1 MTNRQWFR
9 TGVVSSIFL
18 AVCCVTPILFI
29 AITAVGLSAV
39 AGWLD
44 VVLIPALVV
53 SLGLTDLANDNE
65 LSEPERSKALILRAA
80 RLRSMAHELDVAAR
94 T

>member
-1 MTNRQWFR
+1 MSLSNRQWFR
-9 TGVVSSIFL
+9 TGAASSVLL
-18 AVCCVTPILFI
+18 ALCCVTPILFI

-53 SLGLTDLANDNE
+53 SLGLTWWAWRRCREDDACAVE
-65 LSEPERSKALILRAA
+65 ARRGAKAQK
-80 RLRSMAHELDVAAR
+80 S
-94 T
+94 TP

>member
-1 MTNRQWFR
+1 MTHRQWFR
-9 TGVVSSIFL
+9 TGVVSSVFL

-44 VVLIPALVV
+44 VVLIPAFVV
-53 SLGLTDLANDNE
+53 SMGLTYWAWRRCKKDDACAVDAT
-65 LSEPERSKALILRAA
+65 RVAQTKA
-80 RLRSMAHELDVAAR
+80 SSP
-94 T
+94 